1 MQAPAKGPL
10 QVRPV
15 GPSPRVQAL
24 MPEGHEVLSV
34 FVRTSNLLKKTYREA
49 RGETVID
56 EEDKVM
62 RAAAHAMRFT

>member
-1 MQAPAKGPL
+1 
-10 QVRPV
+10 
-15 GPSPRVQAL
+15 

-62 RAAAHAMRFT
+62 WAAAHAMRFT